1 MSTLSLRIPDS
12 LHRTLKS
19 VAEQDGVSINQ
30 FVSLAVAEKLSAMQT
45 YNLIVEKAAKGSQKS
60 FSQAMSMVPAGEVVE
75 GDEIPNGYKMQ
86 NKLHQATTESGG
98 VCDDVS

>member
-30 FVSLAVAEKLSAMQT
+30 FVSLAVAEKLSALQT
-45 YNLIVEKAAKGSQKS
+45 FNLIAEKAAKGSQQG
-60 FSQAMSMVPAGEVVE
+60 FIEAMSMVPAREVVE
-75 GDEIPNGYKMQ
+75 GDEIPNGYKRE
-86 NKLHQATTESGG
+86 NRVPGS
-98 VCDDVS
+98 D